1 MYKSSKMT
9 GEKLSE
15 IDTTT
20 KLAEFGQLLYKAKHA
35 GAHKPKHRADQA
47 AGAHKPKHR
56 ADQAAGAQKPKRRA
70 DQAAGAQKPKRPKKS
85 DPNQPKKPKEIKDPR
100 APKSIMN
107 AFILYCKLQREAF
120 KNESQQPSQ
129 EDLGISWNAF
139 TVSQKAVFTT
149 KVEKYKE
156 QYKTALSTYVDSGYH
171 EAWIKKDDEAK
182 KDYILK
188 FNRDQAATGVAAN
201 AQGANQD
208 LSSGKYA
215 YIEICSYEGAPSK
228 QPTQPGQAPATPGSR
243 VEDTDNKLEQA
254 EQAKKL
260 ADTGV
265 ENGKKRVFHARQ
277 QLQKAQDELMQAF
290 EHLERTHACLQ
301 QAKAAAQEAVEK
313 KEAEQEAA
321 KKEGS
326 RTRGSQKEGSRTRGS
341 QKGGGRKTRNACVK
355 ENDRR
360 CNNQTCKIGEVS
372 EY

>member
-1 MYKSSKMT
+1 MT

-20 KLAEFGQLLYKAKHA
+20 KVAEFGQLLYQAKHA
-35 GAHKPKHRADQA
+35 GAH
-47 AGAHKPKHR
+47 
-56 ADQAAGAQKPKRRA
+56 KPKRRA

-129 EDLGISWNAF
+129 EDLGISWKAL
-139 TVSQKAVFTT
+139 TVSQKAVFTK

-265 ENGKKRVFHARQ
+265 ENGTKRVFHARQ

-290 EHLERTHACLQ
+290 EHLEWTHACLQ

-321 KKEGS
+321 KKKAAEQEAAKKEEVE
-326 RTRGSQKEGSRTRGS
+326 RQEMLALMKTIEDATTKLAKLKKSQSIKHE
-341 QKGGGRKTRNACVK
+341 VV
-355 ENDRR
+355 
-360 CNNQTCKIGEVS
+360 EVS
-372 EY
+372 SDEE